1 MSDVSLPDRV
11 KRWKEAWESSDVQR
25 IVALY
30 DAKCRH
36 ESALVPRLYPEARG
50 NVVVGVK
57 ALREYVVRGVGWFTG
72 VRHEILSVVENDRR
86 SAIEYLRHSDVDGS
100 SPAHVLE
107 LLVWHGER
115 IRSAVVFHV

>member
-1 MSDVSLPDRV
+1 MGDLPERV
-11 KRWKEAWESSDVQR
+11 TRWKTAWESSDVER

-36 ESALVPRLYPEARG
+36 ESSLVPRLYPEARG
-50 NVVVGVK
+50 NVIEGVK
-57 ALREYVVRGVGWFTG
+57 ALREYVVRGVSWFTG
-72 VRHEILSVVENDRR
+72 VRHEIVSVVEDGER
-86 SAIEYLRHSDVDGS
+86 SAIEYLRHSDLDGS

-107 LLVWHGER
+107 LLEWNGDR